1 MENGNFMRYVIFDL
15 DATVIDSSH
24 RQITKSDGS
33 LDLAAWKKNSTYDAV
48 MRDSLL
54 PLARHWKT
62 IQEKKNVFIAVCTA
76 RFMSEADF
84 DFLKFRGLKANQ
96 IMSRAFFDHR
106 PDHLMKRT
114 KILAFMVKHKITNPS
129 KITFY
134 DDNQNVLEM
143 LNVLG
148 VKAKDSIKINQE
160 LSA

>member
-1 MENGNFMRYVIFDL
+1 MRYIIFDL

-24 RQITKSDGS
+24 RQITKADGS
-33 LDLAAWKKNSTYDAV
+33 LDLDAWKANSTYDAV

-54 PLARHWKT
+54 PLAKHWKAL
-62 IQEKKNVFIAVCTA
+62 QEKKNVFIAVCTA
-76 RFMSEADF
+76 RVLAEADL
-84 DFLKFRGLKANQ
+84 DYLKFKGLKADQ

-114 KILAFMVKHKITNPS
+114 KILAFMQKHKITNPS

-134 DDNQNVLEM
+134 DDNKNVLEM

-148 VKAKDSIKINQE
+148 VKARDSIKINRE
-160 LSA
+160 MTA